1 VKNIGPRLVCS
12 FLVILLFALT
22 SAQVVQAEPQSLTD
36 AKSQAATLE
45 AQLKE
50 LKDQAAVLRD
60 KYDSANAELA
70 QIEADAAKNADSFA
84 QAQQD
89 QVSAENA
96 LTDRLVRIYKQ
107 GHSRMLDVVLSA
119 SSLTELVDRLT
130 LLQRIGEQDA
140 DLLQQVTDYRAQ
152 VADKASKLT
161 AQLEKQQTVAAEAE
175 AAQQAMTQ
183 KLAQAKQVLKGKE
196 AEVAQ
201 LDKEWKDRQA
211 EQARLEQAR
220 QAKLDAALAAAQAA
234 AQNGNGS
241 GSGGSSGGGS
251 SGGSTTTT
259 TTHGTHTTTTHGNT
273 TTTTSGGGSSGG
285 SYHAGVSNVLKP
297 AQIALAAQKAG
308 FSGENLVIAV
318 AVALGESSGNANAIG
333 RSKTYGLW
341 QILASAHPSLISPS
355 NPDASRWYDAYVNAK
370 FAYKISGGKNW
381 KPWSVYNSGTYQKHM
396 DKARAGVEQLLSD
409 PGSVTPPTVK

>member
-1 VKNIGPRLVCS
+1 MV
-12 FLVILLFALT
+12 
-22 SAQVVQAEPQSLTD
+22 
-36 AKSQAATLE
+36 
-45 AQLKE
+45 
-50 LKDQAAVLRD
+50 
-60 KYDSANAELA
+60 
-70 QIEADAAKNADSFA
+70 A

-89 QVSAENA
+89 QVDAENA
-96 LTDRLVRIYKQ
+96 MTERLVRIYKQ
-107 GHSRMLDVVLSA
+107 GRGRTLDVLLTSA
-119 SSLTELVDRLT
+119 SLTDLVDRLT

-152 VADKASKLT
+152 AADKQAKLAS
-161 AQLEKQQTVAAEAE
+161 QLEKQQVVASQAD

-183 KLAQAKQVLKGKE
+183 KLSQAKSLLKGKE

-201 LDKEWKDRQA
+201 LEDEWKDQQA

-220 QAKLDAALAAAQAA
+220 QAKLQAALAAAQAA
-234 AQNGNGS
+234 AQEAGGGS
-241 GSGGSSGGGS
+241 SSGGGNS
-251 SGGSTTTT
+251 GGNSGGSTTS
-259 TTHGTHTTTTHGNT
+259 TTHGTHTTTT
-273 TTTTSGGGSSGG
+273 SGGSGG

-297 AQIALAAQKAG
+297 QQIALVAQKAG

-341 QILASAHPSLISPS
+341 QILASAHPSLIKPS
-355 NPDASRWYDAYVNAK
+355 DPDASRWYDAYVNAR

-381 KPWSVYNSGTYQKHM
+381 RPWSVYNSGSYQRYM
-396 DKARAGVEQLLSD
+396 DKARAGVELLLSN